1 MTARMPHP
9 NVGDPMRR
17 VDVFA
22 YVIDAAMDGGRRHF
36 GAAVPVPGDW
46 WILLCK
52 DAVCGRPN

>member
-1 MTARMPHP
+1 
-9 NVGDPMRR
+9 MRR